1 MEITLQLTK
10 ENTLK
15 YYLLGN
21 SGLRVSELALGT
33 MTFGTDWGWG
43 AAPDEARKML
53 DSYLEHG
60 GNFVDTA
67 SVYTNGSSEKI
78 LGDILGERRERIVLA
93 TKYTINVH
101 PGDPNAGG
109 NHRKSMVRSVETSL
123 SRMKTDRIDLLY
135 LHAWDNTTPVEEILR
150 AMDDLVRAGKV
161 LYVGISDTP
170 AWQIARMQTIADLRG
185 WSPLIALQSEYSLIE
200 RTTERDLIPMAQEMG
215 LGLVPWSPLANGLLT
230 GKYSREELKP
240 SSDVASGFGETRKQ
254 LITTNGELN
263 EKALDI
269 VDEVKKVAQEIKK
282 PAALVALAWLRS
294 KPAVTSILLGAS
306 NSEQLKANLEVL
318 DITLAEEHLQRL
330 DAVSAIE
337 LGFPHR
343 VLNSTVP
350 MSVFA
355 GVSVERR

>member
-1 MEITLQLTK
+1 MEIALQLTK

-33 MTFGTDWGWG
+33 MTFGTDLGWG

-53 DSYLEHG
+53 DIYLEHG

-67 SVYTNGSSEKI
+67 SVYTNGSSENI
-78 LGDILGERRERIVLA
+78 LGDMLGEHRERIVLA
-93 TKYTINVH
+93 TKYTLNVH

-161 LYVGISDTP
+161 LYVGISDTT

-185 WSPLIALQSEYSLIE
+185 WSPLIALQSEYNLIE

-240 SSDVASGFGETRKQ
+240 SLDVASGFGGTRKH
-254 LITTNGELN
+254 LITTFGVLN

-318 DITLAEEHLQRL
+318 DFTLAEEHLQRL

-337 LGFPHR
+337 PGFPHR
-343 VLNSTVP
+343 LLHSTVP
-350 MSVFA
+350 MSVFG